1 MTLNEFIDD
10 HSNLLDSANI
20 DTYTL
25 LQEAIKNLNNDDIK
39 QLVVALNDLGISILS
54 HIEDDYDIVKLFTKD
69 FTVQDFQNYL
79 NDDFM
84 FILDLTWYSKFNLG
98 SIIKLLITEASRY
111 RLRIPYTS
119 RDYRNFENEKID
131 SGFINV
137 LALPEGNR
145 TFLKLNIVTQTGL
158 LFECLFRCNPDI
170 ITYHSCVGFG
180 LDREQLLN
188 NLVNWDEELKRIIT
202 IHLTA

>member
-1 MTLNEFIDD
+1 MTLDEFIDD
-10 HSNLLDSANI
+10 HSNLLDSTDI

-25 LQEAIKNLNNDDIK
+25 LWEAVKNLNNDDIK
-39 QLVVALNDLGISILS
+39 QLVVALNDLGINILS

-79 NDDFM
+79 DDDFM
-84 FILDLTWYSKFNLG
+84 FILEIDWYSKFNLG
-98 SIIKLLITEASRY
+98 SIIKLLVTEASTY
-111 RLRIPYTS
+111 DLIIPNTS
-119 RDYRNFENEKID
+119 RNYRNFADEKID

-137 LALPEGNR
+137 IAIPEGDHAC
-145 TFLKLNIVTQTGL
+145 LKLNIITQTGL
-158 LFECLFRCNPDI
+158 LFECLFMCDPDI

-180 LDREQLLN
+180 LDRERLLDD
-188 NLVNWDEELKRIIT
+188 LAHWDEELKRIIT